1 MNKYRRQEINGERE
15 TFSWFVQLKKET
27 QGKRQ
32 KGVAGV
38 HVHRAGSGCV
48 NLYSERCFSF
58 VFVSYVLAP
67 IGIFVV
73 KMVEFFSE
81 AKNSGVGWTVP
92 FMDHR
97 RIHPLRPCSS

>member
-1 MNKYRRQEINGERE
+1 VNKYRRQEINGERE

-48 NLYSERCFSF
+48 NLYSE
-58 VFVSYVLAP
+58 
-67 IGIFVV
+67 G
-73 KMVEFFSE
+73 FFS
-81 AKNSGVGWTVP
+81 SLCFICV
-92 FMDHR
+92 
-97 RIHPLRPCSS
+97 SSHWYICGEDGGILFRGEK